1 MFFFLSC
8 FSKHFWFQSGDTLKY
23 FISLI
28 ILVYNISNKTS
39 FENLDI
45 WLKDVRS
52 ETNPETPIFIVGNNC
67 DIEYDRK
74 ISLNEAKDFSLSNKA
89 KYFTECSAK
98 TGENVDNIFYEAA
111 KYFYCSY
118 KQLGQ
123 KNILSNELKIPS
135 DSKII
140 GKNKIPSE
148 ITCKYILSKYSSF

>member
-1 MFFFLSC
+1 M
-8 FSKHFWFQSGDTLKY
+8 
-23 FISLI
+23 I

-98 TGENVDNIFYEAA
+98 TGYKVGDIFEEVA
-111 KYFYCSY
+111 KYLYNACKKSG
-118 KQLGQ
+118 KD
-123 KNILSNELKIPS
+123 KIPKTNRLKINNE
-135 DSKII
+135 DA
-140 GKNKIPSE
+140 KNNNK
-148 ITCKYILSKYSSF
+148 TKKRCC